1 MHNLLDNLARQGK
14 FGHTFKEGD
23 ACCCALETEPYKLPE
38 TETFGSWEYLA
49 LRKSSEE
56 IFSVYK

>member
-38 TETFGSWEYLA
+38 TETFGS
-49 LRKSSEE
+49 
-56 IFSVYK
+56 